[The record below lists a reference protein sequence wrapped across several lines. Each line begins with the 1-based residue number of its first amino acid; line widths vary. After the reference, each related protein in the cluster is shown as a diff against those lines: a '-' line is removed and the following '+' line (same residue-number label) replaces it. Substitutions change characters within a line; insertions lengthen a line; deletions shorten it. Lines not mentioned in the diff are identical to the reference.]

1 MDPITAIAA
10 ATTAFNT
17 VKKLISAGREIED
30 VAGQLGKWFSAVSDI
45 KAAEEEI
52 KNPPLFKRLIHKGSI
67 EEEALN
73 ITINKKKILE
83 QESKLRE
90 MIMLR
95 YGTDTYREMISL
107 RRKIREQREKEV
119 HRQRRRRKNI
129 IDGVLVTVLVCTSVG
144 LVGFFVQLILN
155 TLKAQGKM

>member
-1 MDPITAIAA
+1 VDPVTAIAA
-10 ATTAFNT
+10 ATTAFKA
-17 VKKLISAGREIED
+17 VKKLVETGREIED

-45 KAAEEEI
+45 KAAEEEV

-95 YGTDTYREMISL
+95 YGVDTYREMISL

-129 IDGVLVTVLVCTSVG
+129 MDGVLVTVLVCISVG
-144 LVGFFVQLILN
+144 LIGFFVQLILN